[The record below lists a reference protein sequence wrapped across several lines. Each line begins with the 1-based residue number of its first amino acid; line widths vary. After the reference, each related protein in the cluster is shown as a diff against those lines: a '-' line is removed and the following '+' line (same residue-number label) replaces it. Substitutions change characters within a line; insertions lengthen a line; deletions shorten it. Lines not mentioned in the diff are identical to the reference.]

1 MKKLKTWAEVF
12 PQGTKEGDEEQRF
25 FIALSRHPKFDWRS
39 TKAIMKESNLNEGRV
54 EEIIEKYLDMG
65 LIFGSDSREDHWA
78 YWERVPDLLKKDL
91 RSISKKDKDGN
102 VVFPVCTSCS
112 SYENSKGGQIKSIQ
126 NMKKV
131 VITGVSTGIGYASA
145 KLLCNSGYIVY
156 GSVRTNEDAERIASE
171 LGENLLKGKSKKFD
185 VACSLRKNNLQE
197 NLQPQIIVHDAI
209 LMTN

>member
-25 FIALSRHPKFDWRS
+25 FIALSRHPKFHWRS

-91 RSISKKDKDGN
+91 RSISKKDKDGRIDK
-102 VVFPVCTSCS
+102 FIDDS
-112 SYENSKGGQIKSIQ
+112 
-126 NMKKV
+126 
-131 VITGVSTGIGYASA
+131 
-145 KLLCNSGYIVY
+145 LCIDDNFLEDW
-156 GSVRTNEDAERIASE
+156 NEDDDE
-171 LGENLLKGKSKKFD
+171 LEEAG
-185 VACSLRKNNLQE
+185 A
-197 NLQPQIIVHDAI
+197 
-209 LMTN
+209 